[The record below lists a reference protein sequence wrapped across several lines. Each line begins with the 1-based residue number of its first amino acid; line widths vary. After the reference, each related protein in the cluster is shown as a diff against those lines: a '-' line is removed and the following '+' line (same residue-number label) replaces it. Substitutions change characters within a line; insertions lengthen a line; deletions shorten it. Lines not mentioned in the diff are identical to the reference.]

1 MVLCRVF
8 LPYRGCDRVRGFI
21 TFLAVAVGYLAYS

>member
-8 LPYRGCDRVRGFI
+8 LPYRGCDRVREFI
-21 TFLAVAVGYLAYS
+21 TFLIVAAEYLAY